1 MQCAVCQTRSPVG
14 YCAKCHMMLCEVCGV
29 PCEGCGGIACRR
41 HSARDTAGRA
51 LCPLCQAREG
61 VTKSSLEEKA
71 RPRGSESSK
80 REVLTF
86 EALSRELGDSEYKTG
101 EDEAAGETREAS
113 LPSDRDKPERRHKP
127 SHHKR
132 EKRTLRYSEKLGAEI
147 DEDAINARVL
157 TGSAPKG
164 TPVWLSGAFI
174 GVLACVTTWL
184 LRGFLADPRFQRI
197 GFGFVIVIAL
207 GAVIWSGSGLLNRE
221 LPPRERKLSL
231 IGVVLGLAAAV
242 AATLMRAQ

>member
-1 MQCAVCQTRSPVG
+1 MECAVCQTRSAVG

-29 PCEGCGGIACRR
+29 VCEACGGIACRR
-41 HSARDTAGRA
+41 HSARDAAGRA
-51 LCPLCQAREG
+51 LCPLCQARR
-61 VTKSSLEEKA
+61 KNEKTPVGQKA
-71 RPRGSESSK
+71 SPRGSESSK

-86 EALSRELGDSEYKTG
+86 EALSRELGHPEYKTG
-101 EDEAAGETREAS
+101 EDEAAGEAHEAS
-113 LPSDRDKPERRHKP
+113 PPSDRDKPERRHEPRHQK
-127 SHHKR
+127 H
-132 EKRTLRYSEKLGAEI
+132 EKHTRRYSEKLDAEI

-174 GVLACVTTWL
+174 GVVACVTTWL

-197 GFGFVIVIAL
+197 GFGFIIVIAL

-221 LPPRERKLSL
+221 LSPRERKLSL
-231 IGVVLGLAAAV
+231 IGIVLGLV
-242 AATLMRAQ
+242 AAIAGTLMRAS